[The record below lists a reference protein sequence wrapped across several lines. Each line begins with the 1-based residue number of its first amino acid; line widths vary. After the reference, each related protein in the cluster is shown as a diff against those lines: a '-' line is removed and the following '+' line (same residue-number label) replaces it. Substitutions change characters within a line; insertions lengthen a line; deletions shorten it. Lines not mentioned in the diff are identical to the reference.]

1 MQLNK
6 IAGILR
12 DNDRFAVLSHINPD
26 GDAVGSVLGM
36 YVALKEMGKQAWP
49 LTDEPLPDMYDFLP
63 GCQDV
68 LTNPSYQEIAPEW
81 IICLDVASEKR
92 TSVNIEKMPIKAGLI
107 NIDHHI
113 TNSCYGDVSLVDPQA
128 TSTAELV
135 YRVLKHIR
143 HPLSIDVAKCL
154 YTGLVTDTGCF
165 RFSGVSQHTM
175 RIAAELLSPG
185 LDSYQITRHLYE
197 EYPLH
202 RMELERL
209 LLSRVELKLDG
220 ILAMSYLHYK
230 EFQALGAAMS
240 DGENLVDRLREN
252 RGVECGV
259 LLTQVSD
266 DTVRA
271 SFRSKDLLDVSAV
284 AAVFGGGGHRRA
296 AGLRSKLP
304 MEELK
309 NKIILEVQ
317 KHWEKPCAAQPQ
329 ASIPE

>member
-1 MQLNK
+1 MSQLNN

-12 DNDRFAVLSHINPD
+12 DQDRFAVLSHVNPD

-36 YVALKEMGKQAWP
+36 YVSLKKMGKQAWV
-49 LTDEPLPDMYDFLP
+49 LTDEPFPGMYDFLP
-63 GCQDV
+63 GCRDV
-68 LTNPSYQEIAPEW
+68 LTKQESQNITPSW
-81 IICLDVASEKR
+81 ILCLDVASENR
-92 TSVNIEKMPIKAGLI
+92 TSVDIEKMRLKAGLI

-113 TNSCYGDVSLVDPQA
+113 TNVSYGDWNLVDPQA

-135 YRVLKHIR
+135 YRLIKAAG
-143 HPLSIDVAKCL
+143 HPLSRDAAKCL
-154 YTGLVTDTGCF
+154 YTGLITDTGCF
-165 RFSGVSQHTM
+165 RFSGVREHTM
-175 RIAAELLSPG
+175 RLAAELLSPG
-185 LDSYQITRHLYE
+185 LDSYQITRYLYE
-197 EYPLH
+197 EYPIH

-209 LLSRVELKLDG
+209 LLSRVELKLGG
-220 ILAMSYLHYK
+220 ILAMSHLHYK
-230 EFQALGAAMS
+230 EFQAIGAALS

-252 RGVECGV
+252 RGVEVGV

-304 MEELK
+304 LEELK
-309 NKIILEVQ
+309 NRIIFEIQ
-317 KHWEKPCAAQPQ
+317 KNYTNTLSKADTRN
-329 ASIPE
+329 